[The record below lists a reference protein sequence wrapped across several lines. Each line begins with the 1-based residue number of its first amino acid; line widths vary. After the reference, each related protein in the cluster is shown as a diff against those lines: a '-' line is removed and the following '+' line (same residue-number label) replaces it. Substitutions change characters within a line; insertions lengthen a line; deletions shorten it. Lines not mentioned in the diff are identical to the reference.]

1 MHLDITCS
9 MIIYTIATIAFYLL
23 GAGVLNSMGLVPA
36 AKDMISVLSN
46 IYTQILGPWSLW
58 LFYLGAIATLY
69 GTIFASTAS
78 NSRVFA
84 DLCRMMGAYD
94 RHDYAKRVR
103 YRQIFVVILTVIPA
117 ILVIT
122 VQSPVTMVVV
132 GGIAQSLMLPILGVA
147 AVYLRHKR
155 LPKQLAP
162 SGFVTAA
169 LWVCAAVMATTVGY
183 ALIFGR

>member
-1 MHLDITCS
+1 

-23 GAGVLNSMGLVPA
+23 GAGVLHSMGLVPA

-58 LFYLGAIATLY
+58 LFYVGAIATLY

-78 NSRVFA
+78 NARVFA
-84 DLCRMMGAYD
+84 DLCRMMGAYKRD
-94 RHDYAKRVR
+94 DYAKRVR
-103 YRQIFVVILTVIPA
+103 FRQLFVVILTVIPA

-122 VQSPVTMVVV
+122 VQSPVTMVVI
-132 GGIAQSLMLPILGVA
+132 GGIAQSMMLPVLGFT

-162 SGFVTAA
+162 PAYVTVS
-169 LWVCAAVMATTVGY
+169 LWICAIIMATAV
-183 ALIFGR
+183 ALALFSNSGH